1 MAGTAAKGS
10 GQALREAAEI
20 QTLNH
25 ESRGHLDKDKNNPPF
40 DPFGSA

>member
-20 QTLNH
+20 QTFN
-25 ESRGHLDKDKNNPPF
+25 RGLR
-40 DPFGSA
+40 GYL